1 MRDSDKT
8 LRRRLVDALR
18 PLAERDTRL
27 MLENEDPPFISAF
40 VARHRETISELS
52 MPAAGLV
59 IVIEGRKEVLW
70 GAERNI
76 YHAGD
81 AFVLPA
87 GAEVDVVNEPDADT
101 GVYRALF
108 VRFSRTTVIEAA
120 RLWPQ
125 LTKRDIPLGSPI
137 TISPTLCSAIIHSG
151 EALAGALDLSRRVVD
166 HRVLEVLLIW
176 PNRVRCH

>member
-27 MLENEDPPFISAF
+27 LLENEDPPFISAF
-40 VARHRETISELS
+40 VARHRETISKLS

-59 IVIEGRKEVLW
+59 IVIEGRKKVLW
-70 GAERNI
+70 GEKRNV
-76 YHAGD
+76 YQPGD

-87 GAEVDVVNEPDADT
+87 GAEVDVVSEPDADT

-108 VRFSRTTVIEAA
+108 V
-120 RLWPQ
+120 L
-125 LTKRDIPLGSPI
+125 
-137 TISPTLCSAIIHSG
+137 
-151 EALAGALDLSRRVVD
+151 LS
-166 HRVLEVLLIW
+166 H
-176 PNRVRCH
+176 PGH